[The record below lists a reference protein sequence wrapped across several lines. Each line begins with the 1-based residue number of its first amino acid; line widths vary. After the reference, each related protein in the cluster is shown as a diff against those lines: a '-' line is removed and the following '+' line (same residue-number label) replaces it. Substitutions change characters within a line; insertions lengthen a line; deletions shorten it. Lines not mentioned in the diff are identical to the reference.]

1 MESKSLLLY
10 QQGFSSI
17 SQALLNYYNKINV
30 SDLELI
36 VLLQLEKYRQNGNF
50 FPSNNDIH
58 QHTNLSAHDV
68 GQILQSLVS
77 KELIEII
84 QTTDKVNKIE
94 TQYRLDNLY
103 QKLVDY
109 IDNNICESESETEE
123 VLMEPDNQD
132 GLSYV
137 MRQFEIEFGRLLSP
151 IEREMIQ
158 SWLLEDNYN
167 QEVVILALRESV
179 LSQVYNFKYI
189 DKILL
194 NWQKMNLK
202 TPQQVKQYQ
211 EKF

>member
-1 MESKSLLLY
+1 MENKSLLLY

-17 SQALLNYYNKINV
+17 SQALLNYYTKINI

-36 VLLQLEKYRQNGNF
+36 VLLQLEKYRQNGDF
-50 FPSNNDIH
+50 FPSNNEIS
-58 QHTNLSAHDV
+58 QHTNLSAHDI
-68 GQILQSLVS
+68 GQVLQSLIN

-84 QTTDKVNKIE
+84 QTTDKINKIE
-94 TQYRLDNLY
+94 TQYRMDNLY
-103 QKLVDY
+103 EKLIDY
-109 IDNNICESESETEE
+109 MDNYICESKSETEE
-123 VLMEPDNQD
+123 VLVESDHQD

-158 SWLLEDNYN
+158 SWLIEDGYN
-167 QEVVILALRESV
+167 EEIVILALRESV
-179 LSQVYNFKYI
+179 LAQVYNFKYI

-211 EKF
+211 QKF